1 MSKFVAKIND
11 SFWFSS
17 HDRSAFVD
25 KLKHRLHGEDVLL
38 AGPDHSPS
46 VKLSPDLFVHH
57 CLQVGEAIVMNDV
70 LPKNNNITKLT
81 IYERN

>member
-17 HDRSAFVD
+17 HDREAFVN
-25 KLKHRLHGEDVLL
+25 KLKHRLHGQDVLL
-38 AGPDHSPS
+38 AGPDHALR
-46 VKLSPDLFVHH
+46 VKLSPDLFVRH
-57 CLQVGEAIVMNDV
+57 CLEVGDAVVMNDD